1 MKFENNKI
9 VYEHVYW
16 DQASVLVQIGLLNN
30 EGIPISGI
38 EQAKR
43 LLELAKKEVDNDRET
58 SLSDVS
64 LN

>member
-9 VYEHVYW
+9 AHEHVYW
-16 DQASVLVQIGLLNN
+16 DQASVLIQIGLLNN

-43 LLELAKKEVDNDRET
+43 LLELAKKEVYNDRET